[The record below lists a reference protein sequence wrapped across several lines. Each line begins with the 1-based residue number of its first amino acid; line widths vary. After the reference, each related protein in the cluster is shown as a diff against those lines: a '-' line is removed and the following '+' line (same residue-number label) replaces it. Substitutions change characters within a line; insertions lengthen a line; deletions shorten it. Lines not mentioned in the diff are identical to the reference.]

1 MKPGQKELVYEADE
15 LNRTSVAFSVN
26 ADGTLRQE
34 GIFAPFSQ
42 YCDITDDQGNVYIAD
57 GDVAIFDKDGKA
69 LRRIHMEDRPISLAI
84 GGKAKDILFITT
96 SRGLY
101 AARIK

>member
-1 MKPGQKELVYEADE
+1 
-15 LNRTSVAFSVN
+15 
-26 ADGTLRQE
+26 
-34 GIFAPFSQ
+34 
-42 YCDITDDQGNVYIAD
+42 
-57 GDVAIFDKDGKA
+57 
-69 LRRIHMEDRPISLAI
+69 MEDRPISLAI